1 MKFGTS
7 MSFPLALAGKENY
20 SSYLEKLTYIVDVEG
35 LDSIWF
41 ADRTTYPFDIQNLYP
56 EKWGK
61 GKMDVNAQKILEPI
75 ASLSFVAALTSRLKL
90 GISVLQLPLRH
101 PVLNAKMI
109 TTLDV
114 LSQGRVLFGIG
125 VGWMPEEFENMFVN
139 FKNRG
144 GITNEHLELFKILC
158 LSDPINYKGE
168 FFQVENQT
176 FFPKPVQNPHPP
188 ILVGGNSKAAIKRSV
203 IYGDAWF
210 PINISPTEVKKGRDQ
225 IHKYCRENNIN
236 SDNKSIYLHLPL
248 NLGDKKYDSNNERLH
263 FSGEIKDIKEDIKKY
278 NEAGV
283 EHIVFSIPSEDKI
296 YIEETIKKFAFEIA
310 NN

>member
-20 SSYLEKLTYIVDVEG
+20 SSYLKKLTHIVDAQG

-61 GKMDVNAQKILEPI
+61 GKMDVNSQKILEPI

-90 GISVLQLPLRH
+90 GISVLQLPLRN
-101 PVLNAKMI
+101 PILNAKMI

-114 LSQGRVLFGIG
+114 LSQGRVLFGVG
-125 VGWMPEEFENMFVN
+125 VGWMPEEFKNMFVN

-144 GITNEHLELFKILC
+144 GITNEHLELFKVLC
-158 LSDPINYKGE
+158 LPDPINYKGE

-176 FFPKPVQNPHPP
+176 FFPKPMQNPHPP

-210 PINISPTEVKKGRDQ
+210 PINISPIEVKKGRDQ
-225 IHKYCRENNIN
+225 IHKYCKENNIN

-278 NEAGV
+278 KEAGV
-283 EHIVFSIPSEDKI
+283 EHIVFSIASEDKI

>member
-114 LSQGRVLFGIG
+114 LSQGRVLF
-125 VGWMPEEFENMFVN
+125 
-139 FKNRG
+139 
-144 GITNEHLELFKILC
+144 
-158 LSDPINYKGE
+158 
-168 FFQVENQT
+168 
-176 FFPKPVQNPHPP
+176 
-188 ILVGGNSKAAIKRSV
+188 
-203 IYGDAWF
+203 
-210 PINISPTEVKKGRDQ
+210 
-225 IHKYCRENNIN
+225 
-236 SDNKSIYLHLPL
+236 
-248 NLGDKKYDSNNERLH
+248 
-263 FSGEIKDIKEDIKKY
+263 
-278 NEAGV
+278 
-283 EHIVFSIPSEDKI
+283 
-296 YIEETIKKFAFEIA
+296 
-310 NN
+310 